1 MELLI
6 FFICSWVFISVLL
19 FIWNGHPE
27 ENETWSAFIFGIIL
41 ISGILAIAGM
51 VMLFI
56 VGMIMLGTLAL
67 FGVIG

>member
-19 FIWNGHPE
+19 FMLNGHPE
-27 ENETWSAFIFGIIL
+27 ENETWSAFIFSIIL

-51 VMLFI
+51 IMLFI
-56 VGMIMLGTLAL
+56 FGMMLLGTLAL